1 MSNYTLSQI
10 EALRAAIA
18 EGVTS
23 VSSGGRTVVYRS
35 LADMT
40 RQLRV
45 MEAELEGNSSSA
57 NRRRYVEF
65 QRGD

>member
-1 MSNYTLSQI
+1 MSYTLSQV

-45 MEAELEGNSSSA
+45 MESELAGNSGSRT
-57 NRRRYVEF
+57 RRVYVQF
-65 QRGD
+65 QRD

>member
-1 MSNYTLSQI
+1 MSYTLSQV

-45 MEAELEGNSSSA
+45 MESELAGNRGSST
-57 NRRRYVEF
+57 RRVYVQF
-65 QRGD
+65 QRD

>member
-1 MSNYTLSQI
+1 MSYTLSQV

-45 MEAELEGNSSSA
+45 MESELAGNSGSST
-57 NRRRYVEF
+57 RRVYVQF
-65 QRGD
+65 QRD